1 VRGEG
6 ANADE
11 EVKWVRAYASSAI
24 ITEGVG
30 EVALARHFLCVV
42 SGQKCFFLD

>member
-1 VRGEG
+1 MRGEG
-6 ANADE
+6 VNADE

-24 ITEGVG
+24 IAEGVG
-30 EVALARHFLCVV
+30 AVALAGNFLCVV